1 MFILMILDPSASA
14 PPKATDNNLEVKAK
28 LDDGNYYTHYVIID
42 LSKVFVLVI
51 KKHIFFSDPT
61 KSLPSVSDSKLDLP
75 DLPTVP
81 SDTPPHDATPDQKN
95 DENDEDLDFD
105 DLTRRFE
112 ALKKKK

>member
-1 MFILMILDPSASA
+1 MIENIKLNNNFNEIVD
-14 PPKATDNNLEVKAK
+14 DNNLNDKDASSPEEK
-28 LDDGNYYTHYVIID
+28 
-42 LSKVFVLVI
+42 
-51 KKHIFFSDPT
+51 
-61 KSLPSVSDSKLDLP
+61 
-75 DLPTVP
+75 

>member
-1 MFILMILDPSASA
+1 MTGMQPIPTILFS
-14 PPKATDNNLEVKAK
+14 PKT
-28 LDDGNYYTHYVIID
+28 
-42 LSKVFVLVI
+42 
-51 KKHIFFSDPT
+51 FFLDPT

-112 ALKKKK
+112 ALKKKKWRIFKVLSCQNILIFENIIIRTYYYITLDDNNSS